1 MSGRQPAAAGRLPC
15 ESEAEA
21 LITPETTGDIVFL
34 IIGGLGLFL
43 FGMRTMSDA
52 LRRVAGDRLRR
63 ILRALTK
70 NIMVGVLVGTGITC
84 IIQSSSATTVM
95 VVGFVNAGL
104 MTLKQAIG
112 VILGANIGTTITAWM
127 VSSIG
132 VLKITNYALP
142 AIGIGLVISVVS
154 KRQGRH
160 WGSVLLGFGLLFFG
174 LYLMKGA
181 LAPLGKSDAA
191 KDIMVKWAGNPLT
204 GLLIG
209 MVMTMIV
216 QSSSATIA
224 IAQVLAFTGVLGD
237 VPFEAFQ
244 SALYLVLGDN
254 IGTTITAQLAS
265 IGTNVE
271 ARRAARAHMLFK
283 VVECSILLP
292 VVWSGAYGRAIE
304 WLIPGELTPS
314 TIMVYIAASHTLFN
328 VIGMIIFVPLA
339 GQMAR
344 LVTHLVRGETSVVAF
359 EPQYLEEHLLEN
371 PPIALEQARREVVRM
386 TELAAS
392 AVHDAGE
399 AFFTQDRRFFE
410 RVRQKEDAIDNL
422 QNRITQYLIKISR
435 RDLGPQE
442 SNELPVLIHSV
453 NDVERI
459 GDHAVNLLESAERRI
474 DGRLPFTES
483 ALDELGMM
491 RDEVEAMFDVV
502 IHALANRDRKV
513 AERAF
518 ASESR
523 LNTMQREFRESHLAR
538 LSAGDCNF
546 YSGLTF
552 VDCLCYY
559 EKIGDHLTN
568 TAQAVLGDFQWGEK
582 VRGADQ
588 AAPEEPT

>member
-1 MSGRQPAAAGRLPC
+1 MS
-15 ESEAEA
+15 E
-21 LITPETTGDIVFL
+21 
-34 IIGGLGLFL
+34 
-43 FGMRTMSDA
+43 A

-70 NIMVGVLVGTGITC
+70 HILVGVLVGTAITC

-112 VILGANIGTTITAWM
+112 VILGANIGTTITAWV

-160 WGSVLLGFGLLFFG
+160 WGTVLLGFGLLFFG

-181 LAPLGKSDAA
+181 LSPLGKSDAA
-191 KDIMVKWAGNPLT
+191 REMMAKWAGHPLK
-204 GLLIG
+204 GVLIG
-209 MVMTMIV
+209 IVVTMIV

-224 IAQVLAFTGVLGD
+224 VAQMLAFTGVL
-237 VPFEAFQ
+237 PFQ

-254 IGTTITAQLAS
+254 VGTTITAQLAS

-271 ARRAARAHMLFK
+271 AKRAARAHMLFK
-283 VVECSILLP
+283 LVECAILLP
-292 VVWSGAYGRAIE
+292 LVWSGHYGRAIQ
-304 WLIPGELTPS
+304 WLIPGELSPS
-314 TIMVYIAASHTLFN
+314 TVMVHIAASHTLFN
-328 VIGMIIFVPLA
+328 VVGMAIFVPLA
-339 GQMAR
+339 GQMAQLVTR
-344 LVTHLVRGETSVVAF
+344 LVPGETSVVAV

-386 TELAAS
+386 IELAAS

-399 AFFTQDRRFFE
+399 AFFTQDRRQFE

-422 QNRITQYLIKISR
+422 QNKITQYLIKVSR
-435 RDLGPQE
+435 QDLGPQE
-442 SNELPVLIHSV
+442 ANQLPVLLHSV

-474 DGRLPFTES
+474 DGRLPFTEA
-483 ALDELGMM
+483 ALAELGMM

-502 IHALANRDRKV
+502 IHALENSDQEAAKGV
-513 AERAF
+513 F
-518 ASESR
+518 AHESR
-523 LNTMQREFRESHLAR
+523 LNTMQMEFRESHLAR
-538 LSAGDCNF
+538 LSAGECDF
-546 YSGLTF
+546 YSGMTF

-582 VRGADQ
+582 VRGV
-588 AAPEEPT
+588 EEPDPAEQT